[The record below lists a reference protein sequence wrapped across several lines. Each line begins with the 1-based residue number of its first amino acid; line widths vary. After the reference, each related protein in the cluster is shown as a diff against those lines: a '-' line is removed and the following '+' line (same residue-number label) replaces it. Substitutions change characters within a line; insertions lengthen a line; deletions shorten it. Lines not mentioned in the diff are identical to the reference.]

1 MCRIGREEHQV
12 DVPDLAHLNKMDSDV
27 GGLDV
32 PGLAHLNKMESDVG
46 GGVDVPDLAHLNK
59 MESDVRGVAMKEH
72 HHWPTLCRCFTAAR
86 NMLINHNL

>member
-12 DVPDLAHLNKMDSDV
+12 
-27 GGLDV
+27 DV

-46 GGVDVPDLAHLNK
+46 GVDVPGLAHLNK
-59 MESDVRGVAMKEH
+59 MDSDVRGVAIKEH